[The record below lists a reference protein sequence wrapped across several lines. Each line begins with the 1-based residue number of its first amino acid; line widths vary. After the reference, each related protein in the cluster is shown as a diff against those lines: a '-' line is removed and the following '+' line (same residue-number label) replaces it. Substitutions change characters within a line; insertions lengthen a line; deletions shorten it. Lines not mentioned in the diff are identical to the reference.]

1 VYFVWHP
8 LTRRNISLFVNNVNS
23 TNVARHFLVRRSAGN
38 YDLAIKKW
46 TEAIDA
52 TPGSDREFLK
62 VVYSNRSAAYL
73 KLKQNASALA
83 DADQCVEL
91 DPNWV
96 KGITRKGDALYA
108 QGMLVSMFMWLC
120 VYVRV

>member
-1 VYFVWHP
+1 VHVVWHH
-8 LTRRNISLFVNNVNS
+8 LIRRNISLFVNNVNL
-23 TNVARHFLVRRSAGN
+23 TNVACHFLVRRSAGN

-108 QGMLVSMFMWLC
+108 QGMLVSICMC
-120 VYVRV
+120 